1 MTMTFGEF
9 HKGVR
14 DALHGSGLSKFVCNV
29 ESVEAH
35 PGRLRVEWRLSIV
48 EIAPPIYLHGPNP
61 YALLAMLKHRIA
73 GIRQAKTLPPP
84 SDRADLADVCEPPEV
99 A

>member
-14 DALHGSGLSKFVCNV
+14 DALYGSGLSRFVCNV
-29 ESVEAH
+29 ESVELH
-35 PGRLRVEWRLSIV
+35 PGRLKVEWRLSIT
-48 EIAPPIYLHGPNP
+48 EITPPIYLHGPNP
-61 YALLAMLKHRIA
+61 YALLAMLKRRIMD
-73 GIRQAKTLPPP
+73 IRQARTVPP
-84 SDRADLADVCEPPEV
+84 SPAELDDVGEPPEV